1 MFHYTVETSQ
11 SIEQAIAALEHNLK
25 EEEFGVLWH
34 LDMQEKLKEKG
45 IDFDQKY
52 HILEVCNP
60 VEAKRVLSENAIVGY
75 FLPCKITVYEDQGTT
90 KIGLPKPTSLIGMLD
105 SSSLQGIAEDVEKR
119 LVSCIDKTIYSLSK

>member
-1 MFHYTVETSQ
+1 MFHYTVETNQ
-11 SIEQAIAALEHNLK
+11 SIEEAIASLENNLK
-25 EEEFGVLWH
+25 EEKFGVLWH
-34 LDMQEKLKEKG
+34 LNMQEKLKEKG

-90 KIGLPKPTSLIGMLD
+90 KIGLPKPTALIGMVD
-105 SSSLQGIAEDVEKR
+105 SGALQGIAEDVEKR
-119 LVSCIDKTIYSLSK
+119 LVSCVDKTVLS